1 MQLLVF
7 MGHFPL
13 VSFPFLPE
21 GGREVQFKFLPIF
34 RRNFL
39 FKKSKTNNSC
49 NLELLTF
56 RNTDLIQLLEILLN
70 SD

>member
-1 MQLLVF
+1 

-34 RRNFL
+34 RKNFL
-39 FKKSKTNNSC
+39 IKKEQDNSC

-56 RNTDLIQLLEILLN
+56 RNTDLIQLLEISLN